1 MNKDRAFNE
10 LYRLARSCAEY
21 NHRGCNCQC
30 GQCEYNVYLYT
41 NERDATLIKA
51 NAYADYH
58 KYIELEQKTKAEKFG
73 TALVPLII
81 IVLIVGFIMWCCK

>member
-10 LYRLARSCAEY
+10 LYSLARNCAEY

-30 GQCEYNVYLYT
+30 GQCEYNIYLYT

-51 NAYADYH
+51 NAFANYQ
-58 KYIELEQKTKAEKFG
+58 KLIELEQKSKMENLGQFLAPFIVI
-73 TALVPLII
+73 AI
-81 IVLIVGFIMWCCK
+81 IVCLLMWCCK